1 MKTDLELKHDVEEE
15 LEWEPAV
22 TASDIGVEVK
32 DRVVTLSGH
41 PSSYAAKLAAE
52 HAAHRVDGVRAVVV
66 EMAVCLPGHDVRTDE
81 DIANIARS
89 ILRWTVGLHEDSV
102 HVQVEHGH
110 VLLTGAVDW
119 AWQSQVAARVIGQLR
134 GVTSMVNHIDVRHN
148 VEPEIIGKQIHAAM
162 QRHVER
168 EAKHIHVTVHDGTVT
183 LTGKV
188 YSFAERAVAR
198 GAAWSTPGVHAV
210 VDDLVV
216 E

>member
-1 MKTDLELKHDVEEE
+1 MKTDLDLKHDVEEE

-22 TASDIGVEVK
+22 NAPDIGVEVK
-32 DRVVTLSGH
+32 DSVVTLSGH

-52 HAAHRVDGVRAVVV
+52 HAAHRVGGVRAVVV
-66 EMAVCLPGHDVRTDE
+66 EMQVRLAGHDVRADE

-102 HVQVEHGH
+102 DVKVEHGH
-110 VLLTGAVDW
+110 IQLTGAVDW
-119 AWQSQVAARVIGQLR
+119 AWQSQMAARVIGQLR
-134 GVTSMVNHIDVRHN
+134 GVTGVVNHIEVRHSLA
-148 VEPEIIGKQIHAAM
+148 PETIGRQIQSAM
-162 QRHVER
+162 QRHAER
-168 EAKHIHVTVHDGTVT
+168 EAKHIRVTVHDGTVT

-188 YSFAERAVAR
+188 HSVAERAVAR
-198 GAAWSTPGVHAV
+198 GVAWSTPGVHAV

>member
-1 MKTDLELKHDVEEE
+1 MKTDLDLKHDVEEE

-52 HAAHRVDGVRAVVV
+52 HAARRVDGVRAVVV
-66 EMAVCLPGHDVRTDE
+66 EMQVRLAGHDVRTDE
-81 DIANIARS
+81 DITNIARS

-102 HVQVEHGH
+102 DLQVDRGH

-119 AWQSQVAARVIGQLR
+119 TWQSQMAARVIGQLR
-134 GVTSMVNHIDVRHN
+134 GVTGVVNHIDVRHTL
-148 VEPEIIGKQIHAAM
+148 EPETIGRQIHNAM
-162 QRHVER
+162 QRHAER
-168 EAKHIHVTVHDGTVT
+168 EASHIRVTVHDGTVR

-188 YSFAERAVAR
+188 HSSAERAVAR
-198 GAAWSTPGVHAV
+198 GAAWSAPGVRAV
-210 VDDLVV
+210 IDDLIV

>member
-22 TASDIGVEVK
+22 NASDIGVEVK

-41 PSSYAAKLAAE
+41 PSSYAEKLAAE
-52 HAAHRVDGVRAVVV
+52 HAVRRVDGVRAVVV
-66 EMAVCLPGHDVRTDE
+66 EMEVHLPGHDVRTDE

-102 HVQVEHGH
+102 QLEVERGH
-110 VLLTGAVDW
+110 VRLTGAVDW
-119 AWQSQVAARVIGQLR
+119 VWQSQMAARVIGQLR
-134 GVTSMVNHIDVRHN
+134 GVTGVVNHIGVRHTL
-148 VEPEIIGKQIHAAM
+148 EPEAIGEQIHSAM
-162 QRHVER
+162 KRHAER
-168 EAKHIHVTVHDGTVT
+168 EAKHIRITVHDGTVT

-188 YSFAERAVAR
+188 HSFAERAVAR
-198 GAAWSTPGVHAV
+198 GAAWSTPGVRAV
-210 VDDLVV
+210 VDDIVV